1 MNTHTM
7 SEYRVTFKDKSGVT
21 ITEVRVAANQLLVE
35 QRLQNLALTALM
47 QLKKRNWSISR
58 LKGAS
63 WSYFQIA

>member
-1 MNTHTM
+1 M

-47 QLKKRNWSISR
+47 QLKKRGWSISR

-63 WSYFQIA
+63 WSYAQIA

>member
-1 MNTHTM
+1 M

-63 WSYFQIA
+63 WSYAQIA